1 MPSSFDFA
9 DAPVRATGNVS
20 AQRAPLEAMAA
31 LSATTALPA
40 ASDPFSHRAQDA
52 VVASRPWPRSALSG
66 YPSATGALTTGYSAE
81 TAARTFYP
89 FEPRPQSAPS
99 MAVPADEPRE

>member
-1 MPSSFDFA
+1 
-9 DAPVRATGNVS
+9 
-20 AQRAPLEAMAA
+20 MAA

-99 MAVPADEPRE
+99 MAVPADAPRE